1 MNKLS
6 FILDLIQEDDAVVA
20 NLFDSDDPFGQ
31 PVVSAEGSTPDIAVA
46 VLFASITI
54 GFPEEES

>member
-6 FILDLIQEDDAVVA
+6 FILDLIQGDEVVVA
-20 NLFDSDDPFGQ
+20 NLFETDDWFGQ
-31 PVVSAEGSTPDIAVA
+31 PIASAEGSTPDIAVA
-46 VLFASITI
+46 ALFATITI